1 MSWATHELEN
11 YVIVKHTK
19 TKTSFLFV
27 ALGAFLPDLF
37 TKGFVYGVHVGS
49 WGFSH
54 PANPIQFHRG
64 WPGVGFTHS
73 LLWGVLCAVLLLRF
87 TRERSWALG
96 LLIGHVAHVVTDI
109 NDTAGTMLMSTTV
122 W

>member
-19 TKTSFLFV
+19 TKASFLFV

-37 TKGFVYGVHVGS
+37 TKGFVYGVHIGS

-64 WPGVGFTHS
+64 
-73 LLWGVLCAVLLLRF
+73 
-87 TRERSWALG
+87 
-96 LLIGHVAHVVTDI
+96 
-109 NDTAGTMLMSTTV
+109 
-122 W
+122 